1 MEGFLRIDV
10 LDVGH
15 GSAVILRG
23 PDSNVLIDTGPGIS
37 ILTYLA
43 DEGIDRLE
51 AVVLSHADR
60 DHVAGLLAILNND
73 IPVDRIYVNPDAMKT
88 SKLWLD
94 LVFAIED
101 AEQRQNRVVQSELG
115 AGREVGFG
123 SGVRVVAIAPRTGLR
138 LRGPGGF
145 SPERRKLD
153 PNSMSIVIRVDVNE
167 NPVLLLP
174 GDLDDLGLEHLLASG
189 ESLRARNLVLS
200 HHGGLMGTAA
210 TTPRSVQALCS
221 AVSPSRVFVSNGR
234 GAPYH
239 NPRPAVIAAVRA
251 ECPDVHIACTQ
262 LSELCATITPI
273 TPRRLTLF
281 AAGKVKNFSCA
292 GSSTIMV
299 DSDGN
304 DTVDLAPHKAFVA
317 LNAPHALCQVAPVGV
332 PDVPG
337 SRADEGQAT

>member
-1 MEGFLRIDV
+1 MEEFLRIDV

-23 PDSNVLIDTGPGIS
+23 ADSNVLIDTGPGVS
-37 ILTYLA
+37 ILKYLA
-43 DEGIDRLE
+43 EEGIERLE

-73 IPVDRIYVNPDAMKT
+73 VPVGRIYVNPDAMKT

-101 AEQRQNRVVQSELG
+101 AERRQDRVVQSELG
-115 AGREVGFG
+115 AGREVYFAP
-123 SGVRVVAIAPRTGLR
+123 GVRVVALAPRTSLR
-138 LRGPGGF
+138 LRGPGGHTA
-145 SPERRKLD
+145 EGRKLD
-153 PNSMSIVIRVDVNE
+153 PNSMSIVVRVDVNE
-167 NPVLLLP
+167 TPVLLLP
-174 GDLDDLGLEHLLASG
+174 GDLDDLGLQHLLASG
-189 ESLRARNLVLS
+189 ESLCARNLVLS

-251 ECPDVHIACTQ
+251 EFPNVHIACTQ
-262 LSELCATITPI
+262 LSELCARITPVL
-273 TPRRLTLF
+273 PRQLALF
-281 AAGKVKNFSCA
+281 AAGKLKNVSCA

-304 DTVDLAPHKAFVA
+304 DVVDLAPHKAFVA
-317 LNAPHALCQVAPVGV
+317 LNAPHALCHAAPAGSLDTPG
-332 PDVPG
+332 PDAV
-337 SRADEGQAT
+337 EG